1 MSASISSSRIANA
14 VVAAQGPQQAQAA
27 ASAYRVQVNR
37 QAAQQSEGAAAK
49 VASTHQARG
58 SRVDTYA

>member
-27 ASAYRVQVNR
+27 ASAHRVQVDR
-37 QAAQQSEGAAAK
+37 QAAKQSQGAAAS
-49 VASTHQARG
+49 VASARQARG
-58 SRVDTYA
+58 SRIDTYA